1 MELVTI
7 AIAVLGV
14 GGSVVSFVWNL
25 HFETDRRIDKLEN
38 TLTEVLTKLERHI
51 SDSQEFTKQVQEW
64 REVDRELM
72 QSKLEIHWVAL
83 ENIKQILGARA

>member
-38 TLTEVLTKLERHI
+38 TLIEVLTKLEKHI
-51 SDSQEFTKQVQEW
+51 NDSQEFTKQVQEW